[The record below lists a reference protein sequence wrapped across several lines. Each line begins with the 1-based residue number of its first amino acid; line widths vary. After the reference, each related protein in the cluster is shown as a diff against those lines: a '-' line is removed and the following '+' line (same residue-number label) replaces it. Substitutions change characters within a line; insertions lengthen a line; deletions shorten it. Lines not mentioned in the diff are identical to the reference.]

1 MRSELAKIGDGVR
14 YEVDGFR
21 SQQIQVTDK
30 ISEMIRIEVDQR
42 MQSDKDTKLLI
53 SNMLKNVMAE
63 IG

>member
-1 MRSELAKIGDGVR
+1 MR

-21 SQQIQVTDK
+21 SQQLQVTDK

-53 SNMLKNVMAE
+53 SNLLKNVMAE
-63 IG
+63 IGQLKEGQEVTI